1 MTVERRYSESR
12 IARLAAREKQ
22 MQQHY
27 RPVISVHK
35 WFARRPGSLFRALAL
50 AEFADRPLLSAYTDG
65 HALNGVCLDP
75 FMGGGT
81 PLFEA
86 VRLGL
91 AVVGYD
97 TNPMARWVVEREL
110 EALDPDELRAIGEE
124 VAADVEEELDALYRT
139 DCPDCGGDVPVRYF
153 LWLRHHHCPCGAE
166 HPLLADTKV
175 VSAGM
180 RRHPRD
186 VHCCPHCLTL
196 TERAPGRPAV
206 RCGHCR
212 RPYATGLVTPDSTH
226 HCTDC
231 GQRYRVPPQGTIE
244 TPSAKLIGV
253 EYHCTD
259 CAAQRGATVH
269 AYKTADARDNALV
282 RRAGSLAATHPSPL
296 WPDALIPRGV
306 ETERLLRW
314 GYNQWTDLF
323 NSRQLHGLG
332 VLAARINQEPD
343 GPVKRALQTCFSDG
357 LRYQNMLC
365 RYDRQALKPTDVF
378 AVHGFPVPRV
388 SCEPHLLGVR
398 GTGSGG
404 FRHMLAKYERAKRW
418 CRSPYETVH
427 DGQRL
432 RRIPTPPERLAPE
445 FVDDPGQLGGAG
457 RALLRRGSFTAGDL
471 ADGTVDLVLTDP
483 PYYANVQY
491 AELMDFCYAWL
502 RRLAPDTP
510 YFDVVQ
516 AKTDQD
522 AVGSDTAAGVDLAE
536 FTRRLSEVY
545 VAAARALRPGGAF
558 IFTYHHNDPDAY
570 APLVVACADAR
581 LVPTRLYGCPS
592 EMRAS
597 THIRGRN
604 AATID
609 CVFVLR
615 KPPLPTPA
623 TDFET
628 LAPGRFVAA
637 RVAALQRA
645 GLHPTDADRACLR
658 HAHAAARAIATLAG
672 AGWDADRPAH
682 EKVALAFDALH
693 ERARRRLGLRVVPM
707 DVVEG

>member
-1 MTVERRYSESR
+1 MSVERRYKETLV
-12 IARLAAREKQ
+12 AGLAAREKQ

-50 AEFADRPLLSAYTDG
+50 AELADRSLTSTYTDG
-65 HALNGVCLDP
+65 HQLDGVCLDP
-75 FMGGGT
+75 FMGGGS
-81 PLFEA
+81 PAFEA
-86 VRLGL
+86 ARLGL
-91 AVVGYD
+91 SVIGYD

-110 EALDPDELRAIGEE
+110 EAVDPDELRERGDA
-124 VAADVEEELDALYRT
+124 VAADVEAQLAPLYRT
-139 DCPDCGGDVPVRYF
+139 ECPDCGADAHARYF

-166 HPLLADTKV
+166 HPLLADTKI

-196 TERAPGRPAV
+196 SERSPHTAAV

-212 RPYATGLVTPDSTH
+212 RPYATGLVAPDSTH
-226 HCTDC
+226 HCSDC
-231 GQRYRVPPQGTIE
+231 GRPYRVPPQGTIE

-253 EYHCTD
+253 EYRCEP
-259 CAAQRGATVH
+259 CAQRPGATAH
-269 AYKTADARDNALV
+269 TYKTADARDHELV
-282 RRAGSLAATHPSPL
+282 RHASWLAATEPSPL
-296 WPDALIPRGV
+296 WPEELIPRGV

-323 NSRQLHGLG
+323 NARQLHGLG
-332 VLAARINQEPD
+332 ALASRIDAEPD

-404 FRHMLAKYERAKRW
+404 FRHILAKYERAKRW
-418 CRSPYETVH
+418 CANPYETVH
-427 DGQRL
+427 DGRRL

-445 FVDDPGQLGGAG
+445 LVTDPTELGGSA
-457 RALLRRGSFTAGDL
+457 RALLCRASLSLTDL
-471 ADGTVDLVLTDP
+471 PAEFVDLVLTDP

-502 RRLAPDTP
+502 RRLAPATSYFDTP
-510 YFDVVQ
+510 T
-516 AKTDQD
+516 AKTDSD
-522 AVGSDTAAGVDLAE
+522 AVGADTAAGVDLVE

-545 VAAARALRPGGAF
+545 VAAAHALRPGGAF

-570 APLVVACADAR
+570 APLVVACADAG
-581 LVPTRLYGCPS
+581 LTVTRLYGCPS
-592 EMRAS
+592 EMRSS
-597 THIRGRN
+597 THIHGRN

-609 CVFVLR
+609 TVFVLR
-615 KPPLPTPA
+615 KPPLPVPA
-623 TDFET
+623 ASF
-628 LAPGRFVAA
+628 ASPGRFVAA
-637 RVAALQRA
+637 RVAALARA
-645 GLHPTDADRACLR
+645 GLQPTDADRACLR
-658 HAHAAARAIATLAG
+658 HAHAAARAITEIARGWDPDAPVADRVATAIDALAG
-672 AGWDADRPAH
+672 R
-682 EKVALAFDALH
+682 VAVA
-693 ERARRRLGLRVVPM
+693 V
-707 DVVEG
+707 

>member
-1 MTVERRYSESR
+1 MTVERRYNEPF
-12 IARLAAREKQ
+12 IAGLAAREKQ

-35 WFARRPGSLFRALAL
+35 WFARRPGSLFRGLAL
-50 AEFADRPLLSAYTDG
+50 AELADRPLTGAYTDG
-65 HALNGVCLDP
+65 HNVDGVCLDP
-75 FMGGGT
+75 FMGGGS

-86 VRLGL
+86 ARLGMS
-91 AVVGYD
+91 VIGYD

-110 EALDPDELRAIGEE
+110 EAVDPDELRQAGEA
-124 VAADVEEELDALYRT
+124 VAADAEAQLDELYRT
-139 DCPDCGGDVPVRYF
+139 DCPDCGADARVRYF
-153 LWLRHHHCPCGAE
+153 LWLRHHHCPCGTE

-180 RRHPRD
+180 GRHPND

-196 TERAPGRPAV
+196 SERQPGKPAL

-212 RPYATGLVTPDSTH
+212 RPYATGLVAPDSTH
-226 HCTDC
+226 HCSDC
-231 GQRYRVPPQGTIE
+231 GHPYRVPPQGTIE

-253 EYHCTD
+253 EYHCD
-259 CAAQRGATVH
+259 ACASRPGSPSH
-269 AYKTADARDNALV
+269 AYKTVDARDHDLI
-282 RRAGSLAATHPSPL
+282 RRAGWLAATDPSPY

-323 NSRQLHGLG
+323 NSRQLHSLG
-332 VLAARINQEPD
+332 VLAARISAELD
-343 GPVKRALQTCFSDG
+343 GPVKRALQTCFSDA

-388 SCEPHLLGVR
+388 SCEPHPLGVR
-398 GTGSGG
+398 GSGSGG

-418 CRSPYETVH
+418 CAAPYETVH
-427 DGQRL
+427 DGRRL
-432 RRIPTPPERLAPE
+432 HRIPTPPEQLAPVL
-445 FVDDPGQLGGAG
+445 VDEAGQLRGAG
-457 RALLRRGSFTAGDL
+457 DALLARASLQPGEL
-471 ADGTVDLVLTDP
+471 ADGSVDLVLTDP

-502 RRLAPDTP
+502 RRLAPATAF
-510 YFDVVQ
+510 FDVAQ
-516 AKTDQD
+516 AKTDAD
-522 AVGSDTAAGVDLAE
+522 AVGSATAAGVDLVE

-545 VAAARALRPGGAF
+545 VSAAQALRPGGAF

-570 APLVVACADAR
+570 APLVVACADAG
-581 LVPTRLYGCPS
+581 LVPTRVYACPS

-597 THIRGRN
+597 THIHGRN

-609 CVFVLR
+609 AVFVLR
-615 KPPLPTPA
+615 KPPLPDTAEPFGVSA
-623 TDFET
+623 
-628 LAPGRFVAA
+628 GRFVAA
-637 RVAALQRA
+637 RVRALQAA
-645 GLHPTDADRACLR
+645 GLAPTDADRVCLR
-658 HAHAAARAIATLAG
+658 HAHATAIALAALNRCGWDIGVPDDEKLARALDALAGRVAAR
-672 AGWDADRPAH
+672 
-682 EKVALAFDALH
+682 V
-693 ERARRRLGLRVVPM
+693 
-707 DVVEG
+707 